1 MPRVLERH
9 PLLGGEVEVVL
20 YATKP
25 YYCARLYLSGERR
38 YATKSCRTN
47 DLEEAKEFAV
57 KTWRVW
63 RNTAEAGGSPLG
75 TSLEQVVGEYLKLQD
90 QRCADS
96 EVSAN
101 TLRCT
106 RTLFSTVFLLYCK
119 HKGFRF
125 VRDFPADGLNDY
137 RQWRL
142 NVSPKLVKRSQKT
155 TGVKDS
161 TLNRELTA
169 FRTFFTKYL
178 KQRGLTGVEPRVKL
192 RDTYDDTFEANP
204 PFSSKEWEKTWR
216 HLRTWSE
223 EPLKR
228 ASHRYWR
235 QCFRRYLQTARWV
248 GNRPSELVA
257 RLRWS
262 EVQFQEGRTVS
273 KKTGEKELLALVT
286 VRKAP
291 GTKNKRDR
299 TVPSLAGRYL
309 KAWLEFV
316 QAYRKEN
323 GFRPLEPTDLVF
335 GNPATSKPY
344 PYTQWSKT
352 WDVLR
357 AELGL
362 THLNLYSTRSTF
374 VTDLLEKGVDVYL
387 VARLANHTLEVLQK
401 HYDRQDLVRRASEA
415 TPRTYGARE
424 VEKRPVNA
432 LELAWGVEAGEPS
445 EPLVPY

>member
-1 MPRVLERH
+1 M
-9 PLLGGEVEVVL
+9 EVVL

-38 YATKSCRTN
+38 YATKSCKTN

-273 KKTGEKELLALVT
+273 TKTGEKELLALVT

-309 KAWLEFV
+309 KAWLEFA

-335 GNPATSKPY
+335 GNPSTGKPY
-344 PYTQWSKT
+344 PYAQWSRT
-352 WDVLR
+352 WHLVR
-357 AELGL
+357 TELGL

-387 VARLANHTLEVLQK
+387 VARLANHTVDVLQK

-424 VEKRPVNA
+424 TERRPVNA
-432 LELAWGVEAGEPS
+432 LELAWEAEQKGPEPG
-445 EPLVPY
+445 

>member
-9 PLLGGEVEVVL
+9 PLLGGEVEVVR

-25 YYCARLYLSGERR
+25 YYCARLYLPAERR
-38 YATKSCRTN
+38 YATKSCKTN
-47 DLEEAKEFAV
+47 DLEEATEFAL

-63 RNTAEAGGSPLG
+63 RNTADAGGSPLG
-75 TSLEQVVGEYLKLQD
+75 TSLEQVVREYVELQR
-90 QRCADS
+90 QRCLDG
-96 EVSAN
+96 EVSEN
-101 TLRCT
+101 TFRGT
-106 RTLFSTVFLLYCK
+106 RGLFLTVFLLYCK
-119 HKGFRF
+119 YKGFRF
-125 VRDFPADGLNDY
+125 VRDFPVDGLDDY
-137 RQWRL
+137 RHWRL
-142 NVSPKLVKRSQKT
+142 TQSPKLVQRSQKT

-169 FRTFFTKYL
+169 FRTFFKKYL
-178 KQRGLTGVEPRVKL
+178 KERGLTGVEPRVKL

-204 PFSSKEWEKTWR
+204 PFSPQEWDKTWR
-216 HLRTWSE
+216 YLRTWSE

-248 GNRPSELVA
+248 GNRPSELVG

-273 KKTGEKELLALVT
+273 KETGETELLALVT

-299 TVPSLAGRYL
+299 TVPSLSGRYL
-309 KAWLEFV
+309 KAWLEYV
-316 QAYRKEN
+316 RSYRKKN

-335 GNPATSKPY
+335 GNPATGQPY
-344 PYTQWSKT
+344 PYSQWSKT

-357 AELGL
+357 TELGL

-387 VARLANHTLEVLQK
+387 VARLANHSVEVLQK
-401 HYDRQDLVRRASEA
+401 HYDRQDLVKRASEA
-415 TPRTYGARE
+415 TPRTYGQRE
-424 VEKRPVNA
+424 VKVEPVPA
-432 LELAWGVEAGEPS
+432 LEL
-445 EPLVPY
+445 L